1 MIYNT
6 YELIWLFLIYSF
18 LGWMLET
25 ILAATEQRR
34 FVNRGLINGPLCT
47 IYGVPIVILTIFGQE
62 LPLFW
67 LFLGAM
73 IVATVTEWISGH
85 MIERFY
91 HERWWDYSNVKWN
104 LDGYICLP
112 ASLVWGVLGTISM
125 RWGNGLLIRLY
136 GFLPEGI
143 GHLLVWILAG
153 MLVLSMSVPVYADK
167 SVVVKVEAPAD
178 TTDYYMTVDSGG
190 VGVDIYPSTDEKGE
204 KLNDKTVKDGTVLHI
219 EGETE
224 KNGETW
230 GYTEYNGRY
239 GYVPLEELRPSRDAE
254 LVKAGIAGST
264 EKETSGVKQGGAS
277 DTQNSSAGETQGEAA
292 GMDNTGNAQVQNG
305 EGQGTSAETDS
316 TGSSQAQ
323 NGEGQGTSAGADST
337 GSSQSQNGEGP
348 GTSAGTDS
356 TGSAQAQNG
365 EVQGPPAASD
375 STDSSQAQS
384 GEVQGPPA
392 AEGTTEGG
400 DYAEEA
406 VTKPVNGT
414 AATSFKEENSWYK
427 SPFIWIGIAT
437 VLAVI
442 GILGYHLKKR

>member
-1 MIYNT
+1 M
-6 YELIWLFLIYSF
+6 
-18 LGWMLET
+18 
-25 ILAATEQRR
+25 RR
-34 FVNRGLINGPLCT
+34 C
-47 IYGVPIVILTIFGQE
+47 
-62 LPLFW
+62 
-67 LFLGAM
+67 
-73 IVATVTEWISGH
+73 
-85 MIERFY
+85 
-91 HERWWDYSNVKWN
+91 K
-104 LDGYICLP
+104 
-112 ASLVWGVLGTISM
+112 GVL
-125 RWGNGLLIRLY
+125 
-136 GFLPEGI
+136 
-143 GHLLVWILAG
+143 LAG

-190 VGVDIYPSTDEKGE
+190 VGVDIYPSTDGKGE

-239 GYVPLEELRPSRDAE
+239 GYVPLEELRPSKDAE
-254 LVKAGIAGST
+254 LAKAGIAGGT
-264 EKETSGVKQGGAS
+264 EKETSAVNQGGAS

-305 EGQGTSAETDS
+305 EGPGTSAETDS

-348 GTSAGTDS
+348 GMSAGTDS
-356 TGSAQAQNG
+356 TGSAQAQN
-365 EVQGPPAASD
+365 S
-375 STDSSQAQS
+375 
-384 GEVQGPPA
+384 EVQGPPA

>member
-1 MIYNT
+1 M
-6 YELIWLFLIYSF
+6 
-18 LGWMLET
+18 
-25 ILAATEQRR
+25 RR
-34 FVNRGLINGPLCT
+34 C
-47 IYGVPIVILTIFGQE
+47 
-62 LPLFW
+62 
-67 LFLGAM
+67 
-73 IVATVTEWISGH
+73 
-85 MIERFY
+85 
-91 HERWWDYSNVKWN
+91 K
-104 LDGYICLP
+104 
-112 ASLVWGVLGTISM
+112 GVL
-125 RWGNGLLIRLY
+125 
-136 GFLPEGI
+136 
-143 GHLLVWILAG
+143 LAG

-264 EKETSGVKQGGAS
+264 EKETSGVKQGGTS
-277 DTQNSSAGETQGEAA
+277 DTQNFSAGETQGEA
-292 GMDNTGNAQVQNG
+292 
-305 EGQGTSAETDS
+305 
-316 TGSSQAQ
+316 
-323 NGEGQGTSAGADST
+323 
-337 GSSQSQNGEGP
+337 
-348 GTSAGTDS
+348 AGTDS

-365 EVQGPPAASD
+365 ERPGTSAGTD

-392 AEGTTEGG
+392 AEGTTEDG

-437 VLAVI
+437 VVAVI

>member
-1 MIYNT
+1 M
-6 YELIWLFLIYSF
+6 
-18 LGWMLET
+18 
-25 ILAATEQRR
+25 RR
-34 FVNRGLINGPLCT
+34 C
-47 IYGVPIVILTIFGQE
+47 
-62 LPLFW
+62 
-67 LFLGAM
+67 
-73 IVATVTEWISGH
+73 
-85 MIERFY
+85 
-91 HERWWDYSNVKWN
+91 K
-104 LDGYICLP
+104 
-112 ASLVWGVLGTISM
+112 GVL
-125 RWGNGLLIRLY
+125 
-136 GFLPEGI
+136 
-143 GHLLVWILAG
+143 LAG

-239 GYVPLEELRPSRDAE
+239 GYVPLEELRPSKDAE
-254 LVKAGIAGST
+254 LAKAGIAGST

-277 DTQNSSAGETQGEAA
+277 DTQNSSAGEPQGEAA
-292 GMDNTGNAQVQNG
+292 GTDSTDSAQAQNG
-305 EGQGTSAETDS
+305 ERPGTSAGTDSTDSAQAQNDEGQGTSAGTDN

-323 NGEGQGTSAGADST
+323 NGEGQGTSAGTAST
-337 GSSQSQNGEGP
+337 GSSQ
-348 GTSAGTDS
+348 
-356 TGSAQAQNG
+356 AQRG
-365 EVQGPPAASD
+365 EVQGPPAAD
-375 STDSSQAQS
+375 
-384 GEVQGPPA
+384 
-392 AEGTTEGG
+392 GTTEGG
-400 DYAEEA
+400 ESVDEA

-437 VLAVI
+437 VVAVI

>member
-1 MIYNT
+1 M
-6 YELIWLFLIYSF
+6 
-18 LGWMLET
+18 
-25 ILAATEQRR
+25 RR
-34 FVNRGLINGPLCT
+34 C
-47 IYGVPIVILTIFGQE
+47 
-62 LPLFW
+62 
-67 LFLGAM
+67 
-73 IVATVTEWISGH
+73 
-85 MIERFY
+85 
-91 HERWWDYSNVKWN
+91 K
-104 LDGYICLP
+104 
-112 ASLVWGVLGTISM
+112 GVL
-125 RWGNGLLIRLY
+125 
-136 GFLPEGI
+136 
-143 GHLLVWILAG
+143 LAG

-204 KLNDKTVKDGTVLHI
+204 KLNDKTVRDGTVLHI

-230 GYTEYNGRY
+230 GYTKYNGRY
-239 GYVPLEELRPSRDAE
+239 GYVPLEELRPSKDAE
-254 LVKAGIAGST
+254 LAKAGIAGST
-264 EKETSGVKQGGAS
+264 EKETSGVKQGGTY

-292 GMDNTGNAQVQNG
+292 G
-305 EGQGTSAETDS
+305 TDS
-316 TGSSQAQ
+316 TGSLQSQ
-323 NGEGQGTSAGADST
+323 NGEGQGTSAGT
-337 GSSQSQNGEGP
+337 
-348 GTSAGTDS
+348 
-356 TGSAQAQNG
+356 
-365 EVQGPPAASD
+365 D
-375 STDSSQAQS
+375 STDSSQAQR

>member
-1 MIYNT
+1 M
-6 YELIWLFLIYSF
+6 
-18 LGWMLET
+18 
-25 ILAATEQRR
+25 RR
-34 FVNRGLINGPLCT
+34 C
-47 IYGVPIVILTIFGQE
+47 
-62 LPLFW
+62 
-67 LFLGAM
+67 
-73 IVATVTEWISGH
+73 
-85 MIERFY
+85 
-91 HERWWDYSNVKWN
+91 K
-104 LDGYICLP
+104 
-112 ASLVWGVLGTISM
+112 GVL
-125 RWGNGLLIRLY
+125 
-136 GFLPEGI
+136 
-143 GHLLVWILAG
+143 LAG

-167 SVVVKVEAPAD
+167 SAVVKVEAPAD

-190 VGVDIYPSTDEKGE
+190 VGVDIYPSTDGKGE

-230 GYTEYNGRY
+230 GYTKYNGRY
-239 GYVPLEELRPSRDAE
+239 GYVPLEELRPSKDAE
-254 LVKAGIAGST
+254 LAKAGIAGST
-264 EKETSGVKQGGAS
+264 EKETSAVNQGDAS
-277 DTQNSSAGETQGEAA
+277 DTQNSAASETQGEAA
-292 GMDNTGNAQVQNG
+292 GMDN
-305 EGQGTSAETDS
+305 

-323 NGEGQGTSAGADST
+323 NGEGQGTSAGIDST
-337 GSSQSQNGEGP
+337 GGAQAQNGEGR

-356 TGSAQAQNG
+356 TGGAQAQSGEGQGTSAGMDSTDGSQAQRG

-375 STDSSQAQS
+375 STGGSQAQR

-392 AEGTTEGG
+392 ADGTTEGG
-400 DYAEEA
+400 DSAEEA